1 MSPGSRLVR
10 RMELLSR
17 PYQDEADYA
26 RMRAL
31 LIEIFAASGP
41 PDYCGLGDLDWW
53 RYTDDAPDAA
63 ARAHLWFA
71 GDALAGF
78 AWPGRAQ
85 VDLMV
90 HPRQHTPETLSA
102 MLAWAEDE
110 RRARAGSD
118 GEPPSLTAWAFT
130 RDQTMIETLRGRGY
144 ARTDEALWYNFQEI
158 GDMPPVALPPGYT
171 LRHVRGEE
179 DVEARVAVHR
189 DAFAPSRMTAA
200 KHRAVMRAPTYRP
213 ELDLVVVAPDG
224 AFAAYCIVWYDEA
237 NRHGL
242 FEPVGCHSAHRR
254 RGLGK
259 AVVTEGLRRLAALGA
274 RTAAVNSL
282 HGAVPANRLYQSAG
296 FRPLDL
302 TYAWRKR
309 L

>member
-1 MSPGSRLVR
+1 MGLTA
-10 RMELLSR
+10 R
-17 PYQDEADYA
+17 PYRDEDDYA

-31 LIEIFAASGP
+31 LIETFAVSGP

-53 RYTDDAPDAA
+53 RYTGGDAPDAA
-63 ARAHLWFA
+63 PPAHLWFA

-78 AWPGRAQ
+78 AWTGGDQ
-85 VDLMV
+85 VDLV
-90 HPRQHTPETLSA
+90 VRPRHHTTETLAA

-110 RRARAGSD
+110 RRARGGD
-118 GEPPSLTAWAFT
+118 GDEPPSLTAWAFT
-130 RDQTMIETLRGRGY
+130 RDQTMIAALRGRGY
-144 ARTDEALWYNFQEI
+144 ERTDEALCYNFREI
-158 GDMPPVALPPGYT
+158 GDVPPVTLPAGYT

-200 KHRAVMRAPTYRP
+200 KHRAVMGAPTYRP
-213 ELDLVVVAPDG
+213 DLDLVVVAPDG

-242 FEPVGCHSAHRR
+242 FEPVGCHSAYRR

-259 AVVTEGLRRLAALGA
+259 AVVTEGLRRLAALDA
-274 RTAAVNSL
+274 RTATVNS
-282 HGAVPANRLYQSAG
+282 HHDAVPASRLYQSAG

-302 TYAWRKR
+302 TYAWKKR